1 MSVQLVKWFILVFA
15 VCSVI
20 MVTCQ
25 IFTTINTSVRPEY
38 TSEYMNRSNTIS
50 YSFTPSFYWNTTDI
64 GQRMTH
70 ISVKKKIFTCLLVHL
85 NYHLSIFQN
94 IIKTYLLP
102 ICFRMLFPARPG
114 ILFTPYTG
122 SLYNPDI

>member
-50 YSFTPSFYWNTTDI
+50 YSF
-64 GQRMTH
+64 
-70 ISVKKKIFTCLLVHL
+70 
-85 NYHLSIFQN
+85 
-94 IIKTYLLP
+94 
-102 ICFRMLFPARPG
+102 
-114 ILFTPYTG
+114 
-122 SLYNPDI
+122 

>member
-25 IFTTINTSVRPEY
+25 IFTTINTSVRPAY

-85 NYHLSIFQN
+85 NYHFIHFSEHYQDVFA
-94 IIKTYLLP
+94 TH
-102 ICFRMLFPARPG
+102 LFPDAVPG
-114 ILFTPYTG
+114 QTRYFVYT
-122 SLYNPDI
+122 LHRIIV